1 MQTLQ
6 RLSKHI
12 VYLTPVQETDRPV
25 LGAVTGNTRTL
36 VIDAGNS
43 VEHARLFH
51 DELKKEMIK
60 PDYLVLTH
68 SHWDHVFGLEAVQE
82 PVLCQVDTYS
92 NIQMLQKL
100 TWDDIALD
108 QRVLAGTEIAF
119 CADAIK
125 KEFSEKPRNICL
137 PLPDI
142 RFEKGMTVDLGG
154 VTCVIEHIGGDHAG
168 DSCLI
173 YIPEEK
179 VLFLGDCLYANM
191 YAEKWQFTSKEV
203 LRLLTE
209 IEKYDANTYIL
220 SHHPHPC
227 TKKEMEHEF
236 KRMKTCAELVI
247 SCQGDTIA
255 IQQELTRKL
264 NRDLTEDEIETVG
277 FFVNG
282 YSG

>member
-25 LGAVTGNTRTL
+25 LGAITGNNRTL

-43 VEHARLFH
+43 VEHAVLFH
-51 DELKKEMIK
+51 NELKKERIN

-68 SHWDHVFGLEAVQE
+68 AHWDHVFGLEAVQE
-82 PVLCQVDTYS
+82 LVLCQIDTYN
-92 NIQMLQKL
+92 NIKMMQQL
-100 TWDDIALD
+100 TWDDLALD
-108 QRVLAGTEIAF
+108 QRVQTGIEIAF

-125 KEFSEKPRNICL
+125 KEFSDKPRNIYI

-154 VTCVIEHIGGDHAG
+154 VTCIIEHVGGDHAG

-203 LRLLTE
+203 LRLLSE

-236 KRMKTCAELVI
+236 RLMKVCAELVI
-247 SCQGDTIA
+247 SCQGNPIV
-255 IQQELTRKL
+255 IQQELTREL